1 MNTLKFHSSN
11 LTYPGAGSNVAVTGL
26 DLELAPGRA
35 LALIGP
41 NGAGKTTFLKAILG
55 QVHASGTAEVLGRE
69 PGNAPSGSIGYVPQ
83 LADLDATFPVR
94 ARDVV
99 TMGLIHK
106 QGLFG
111 RLKSAD
117 AQRVDSALTQVDLLD
132 KAQQRFGTMS
142 GGQKQRV
149 LLARAIAAQ
158 PKLILLDEPF
168 NGLDQPNRDALLRII
183 EVVKAEGVSVVVS
196 THDISLAEAV
206 AEQLLLLAGRQV
218 ACGSLKEVMTDANMA
233 AAYGG
238 RAREVATEIACA

>member
-1 MNTLKFHSSN
+1 
-11 LTYPGAGSNVAVTGL
+11 
-26 DLELAPGRA
+26 
-35 LALIGP
+35 
-41 NGAGKTTFLKAILG
+41 
-55 QVHASGTAEVLGRE
+55 
-69 PGNAPSGSIGYVPQ
+69 
-83 LADLDATFPVR
+83 
-94 ARDVV
+94 
-99 TMGLIHK
+99 
-106 QGLFG
+106 
-111 RLKSAD
+111 
-117 AQRVDSALTQVDLLD
+117 
-132 KAQQRFGTMS
+132 MS

-168 NGLDQPNRDALLRII
+168 NGLDQPNRDALLSII

-218 ACGSLKEVMTDANMA
+218 ACGSLEEVMTDANMA